1 VISDAARAETRS
13 KTVTWHD
20 PAISAQALSAM
31 SGLEFLRAIRD
42 HKLPPPPIAELLG
55 MRMEEIEPG
64 RVVFVCETHE
74 SFYNPLGIVHGGIAC
89 TLADT
94 VAGCAVQ
101 TTLSRGVTFTSIDLN
116 VSYLRPVTTASG
128 LLRATGQIVK
138 PGRRV
143 AYSTAEI
150 VDQSGKLVATATSSC
165 LVIDAPAR
173 LTPGDGQV

>member
-1 VISDAARAETRS
+1 MSVAAWGETRS

-42 HKLPPPPIAELLG
+42 GKLPQPPIAELLG

-64 RVVFVCETHE
+64 RVVFVCQPDE
-74 SFYNPLGIVHGGIAC
+74 SFYNPLGIVHGGVAC

-101 TTLSRGVTFTSIDLN
+101 TTLSSGVTFTSIDLN
-116 VSYLRPVTTASG
+116 VSYLRPVTTESG

-138 PGRRV
+138 SGRRV
-143 AYSTAEI
+143 AYSTAKI
-150 VDQSGKLVATATSSC
+150 LDQSGKLVATATSSC
-165 LVIDAPAR
+165 LVMDPPVR
-173 LTPGDGQV
+173 GDGQL